1 MGKIRLRL
9 IVFFI
14 TSFTM
19 LCTGLPCSAQ
29 NTPPKSVDIIS
40 VLSELELRFNVKF
53 SFADEDL
60 QDVQLRLPQAEDL
73 TVIFE
78 HIKEQTLFNI
88 EKLSD
93 RYYSI
98 VKRKTVNVCAL
109 VLDNFENNTIPG
121 ATVKILGTGTA
132 TITDASGSFSL
143 TNVPTDA
150 LFEIKHLG
158 FKTLFVRAEELAKK
172 PCKALPMALAYQ
184 ELPEVV
190 VYKFLTTGISK
201 LKDGR
206 IELVTDKFGILP
218 GLIEP
223 DVLQSV
229 QALPGVKSVDE
240 TVSDLNIR
248 GGTNDQNLLLWDG
261 IKMYQSGHFF
271 GLISAFNPFLTERI
285 TLTKNG
291 TPAHHGDGIS
301 GTIDMRT
308 KDNVGDG
315 FFGGA
320 GINLISGDVFGQVPL
335 AENLSLQ
342 FSGRRSHTDFLN
354 TPTYSTFSEKAF
366 QDTAIEASSD
376 FYFYDF
382 SGKLLYD
389 IHPDHKLRFSLIN
402 MTNTLSYT
410 ETEEGSNE
418 TNLSDLDQTNLSFG
432 GTVESRWSDSFS
444 TSFLAYYTNYR
455 LNALTNTNGIQEL
468 SQDNRVLETSA
479 KLNTSFRA
487 SPDLVWMNGYQF
499 TETGIANITQ
509 VSQPLF
515 ESFIKGVVRT
525 HALYSELDYTSP
537 SGTFFARIGARANYY
552 ENVDTFQEVRIE
564 PRINLSYKLAPYLKT
579 EILGEYKSQ
588 ATNQIIDLEQN
599 FLGIE
604 KRRWI
609 LANGADLP
617 ITKSRQASIG
627 INYDKNK
634 FYAGLEAFHKEV
646 TGINVNT
653 QGFQNQNQFSFQNQN
668 QFNGEVGQYA
678 INGVELLLNKKSNSY
693 SAWLSYTYN
702 VNTYTFPTL
711 APPSFP
717 NNLDLRHVVNLA
729 GNYNH
734 GPFKFGIGLNYR
746 SGRPFTRPTETDP
759 VNITVVPN
767 EINYQELNKTRLPE
781 YLRADASALYDFEL
795 GKGVK
800 GMFGLSILNF
810 TNRKNLLNTFFR
822 LNEANEV
829 ETVQRFSLGA
839 TPNASFRI
847 WF

>member
-1 MGKIRLRL
+1 MGKMRLRPF
-9 IVFFI
+9 VFTILYIALLFNA
-14 TSFTM
+14 
-19 LCTGLPCSAQ
+19 LPCSAQ
-29 NTPPKSVDIIS
+29 NAPPKSVDFIS
-40 VLSELELRFNVKF
+40 LLSELELRFNVKF
-53 SFADEDL
+53 SFADEEL
-60 QDVQLRLPQAEDL
+60 QEVRLRLPEVEDL
-73 TVIFE
+73 SAIFE
-78 HIKEQTLFNI
+78 HIKEQTLFSI

-93 RYYSI
+93 RYYSV

-109 VLDNFENNTIPG
+109 VLDNFERNTIPG
-121 ATVKILGTGTA
+121 ATVQQLGTGA
-132 TITDASGSFSL
+132 MTITDASGAFALS
-143 TNVPTDA
+143 NVPADA
-150 LFEIKHLG
+150 LLEIKHLG
-158 FKTLFVRAEELAKK
+158 FKTMFIRAGDLAKK
-172 PCKALPMALAYQ
+172 PCKALPMALTYQ
-184 ELPEVV
+184 ELEEVV

-206 IELVTDKFGILP
+206 IELITDKFGILP

-271 GLISAFNPFLTERI
+271 GLISAFNPYLTESVS
-285 TLTKNG
+285 LTKNG
-291 TPAHHGDGIS
+291 TRAHYGDGIS

-308 KDNVGDG
+308 RDNVEDG
-315 FFGGA
+315 LFGGA

-335 AENLSLQ
+335 APNLSLQ

-389 IHPDHKLRFSLIN
+389 INPDHKLRFSLIN
-402 MTNTLSYT
+402 MTNTLNYAEVVENGT
-410 ETEEGSNE
+410 Q

-432 GTVESRWSDSFS
+432 GTLESVWSDSFS
-444 TSFLAYYTNYR
+444 TSFLAYYTDYR

-468 SQDNRVLETSA
+468 SQENRVLETSA

-499 TETGIANITQ
+499 TETGIANTTQ

-537 SGTFFARIGARANYY
+537 NGKLFARIGARANYY
-552 ENVDTFQEVRIE
+552 ENLDTFQELRIE
-564 PRINLSYKLAPYLKT
+564 PRLNMTYTLAPHLKT
-579 EILGEYKSQ
+579 EVLGEYKSQ

-609 LANGADLP
+609 LSDGLDLP
-617 ITKSRQASIG
+617 LTKSRQASMG
-627 INYDKNK
+627 INYDKNR

-653 QGFQNQNQFSFQNQN
+653 QGFQNQNQFD
-668 QFNGEVGQYA
+668 GEVGQYA
-678 INGVELLLNKKSNSY
+678 INGLELLLNKKNNHY

-711 APPSFP
+711 VPQNFP
-717 NNLDLRHVVNLA
+717 NNLDIRHVVNLA
-729 GNYNH
+729 GNYSH

-746 SGRPFTRPTETDP
+746 SGRPFTQPTENNA
-759 VNITVVPN
+759 VNTNVVPN
-767 EINYQELNKTRLPE
+767 EINYQEPNTARLPE

-795 GKGVK
+795 GKGIK
-800 GMFGLSILNF
+800 GMFGVSILNF
-810 TNRKNLLNTFFR
+810 TNRNNLLNTFFR
-822 LNEANEV
+822 LNDANEV

-839 TPNASFRI
+839 TPNASLRI
-847 WF
+847 RF